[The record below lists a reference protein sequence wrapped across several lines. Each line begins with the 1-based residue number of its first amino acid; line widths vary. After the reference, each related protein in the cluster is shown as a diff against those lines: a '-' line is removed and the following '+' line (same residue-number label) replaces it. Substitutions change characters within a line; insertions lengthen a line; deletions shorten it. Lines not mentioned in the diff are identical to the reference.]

1 MIPPHTV
8 SNDPGTIWAKDT
20 KPAVDTPP
28 DGETDP
34 APESAWPASA
44 ARTGIYGVVTPHV
57 VPAASDGWRMYYTQI
72 LPRPGYPAG
81 ANDYDNA
88 TTRILSATSAEGVT
102 WSPEAG
108 VRLTAS
114 QGGAG
119 DYRVVSPEVVPLTDG
134 SERLRMYFECNPGAQ
149 SVASSIR
156 SALSDD
162 GGTTW
167 AVEPGERFSAGG
179 SYNSPRIIFLD
190 DGRWRL
196 YCSDRGVG
204 IVSAISE
211 DGGVTFEREAGERI
225 VPTTSYEA
233 MTTFAPEVLRITGGG
248 YRMYFAGYSAMDCA
262 HVLSAT
268 SEDGLHWDKEPE
280 PVIAPGG
287 PLDRSKCSEMCVM
300 PIETNDGPAF
310 RMFYE
315 ACDGTAPDERGV
327 WRIISATAGP
337 ATLSE
342 EERS

>member
-1 MIPPHTV
+1 MTLPHTV
-8 SNDPGTIWAKDT
+8 PTDPGTIWTKDPD
-20 KPAVDTPP
+20 PAIDTPP
-28 DGETDP
+28 DAETDP
-34 APESAWPASA
+34 APEDRWPPSAV
-44 ARTGIYGVVTPHV
+44 RTGIYGVVTPHV
-57 VPAASDGWRMYYTQI
+57 GPAPSGGWRMYYTQI
-72 LPRPGYPAG
+72 LPREGHPAG

-88 TTRILSATSAEGVT
+88 TTRIVSAASADGSS

-108 VRLTAS
+108 IKLTAA

-119 DYRVVSPEVVPLTDG
+119 DYRVVSPEVVPLSDG
-134 SERLRMYFECNPGAQ
+134 SGRLRMYFECNPGAQ

-156 SALSDD
+156 SALSADD
-162 GGTTW
+162 GSTW
-167 AVEPGERFSAGG
+167 TVESGERFSLGG
-179 SYNSPRIIFLD
+179 SYNSPRIIILD

-196 YCSDRGVG
+196 YCGDRGVG

-211 DGGVTFEREAGERI
+211 DGGLTFQREPGERI

-233 MTTFAPEVLRITGGG
+233 MTSFAPEVLRIAGGG

-268 SEDGLHWDKEPE
+268 SQDGLHWDKEPE

-300 PIETNDGPAF
+300 PLAHLPGKAPRY

-315 ACDGTAPDERGV
+315 ACDGTAAHKRGV
-327 WRIISATAGP
+327 WRIVSATSGK
-337 ATLSE
+337 
-342 EERS
+342 